1 MKQPPQQRGA
11 SRRLAVLA
19 LTLAA
24 AAAALAAGA
33 AASDRVAL
41 DATGV
46 TLAVSA
52 DGETAVVSYRA
63 QGRTRHAIV
72 SGAVN
77 ALPPSEAVPQVRFAI
92 DWSGGWQTHRNARWW
107 RTIGNHCRP
116 YDGPHLA
123 ALVTACDAPDGSH
136 WALQQWQPK
145 LPHRGFPPYAA
156 GQTAWELDVSH
167 WTGPLAALEVHAD
180 WAFGGQAHN
189 LFGRLLYGGAPVHG
203 FHTVKGTGAP
213 QDRYG
218 RGLYIDTLD
227 SAYGPGWKRET
238 SIVFRNPTGVF
249 CYSFW
254 PTHDASLPGRPARP
268 VGDGSAY
275 RIEVQGP
282 GVTPNLAVVVGDPGR
297 WNPDDPA
304 KAALEERLKARQL
317 ELSQG
322 DRFCPT
328 QT

>member
-1 MKQPPQQRGA
+1 M
-11 SRRLAVLA
+11 RLLLLLA
-19 LTLAA
+19 LTPAA
-24 AAAALAAGA
+24 AAAALAPGAG
-33 AASDRVAL
+33 ASDRIGL
-41 DATGV
+41 DASRPAI
-46 TLAVSA
+46 AVSA
-52 DGETAVVSYRA
+52 DGRTAVVSYRA
-63 QGRTRHAIV
+63 HGRLRHILV

-92 DWSGGWQTHRNARWW
+92 DWTGGWETHRNGKWW
-107 RTIGNHCRP
+107 RRVGNHCRP
-116 YDGPHLA
+116 YEGPPLA
-123 ALVTACDAPDGSH
+123 VLVAACDAPDGSH
-136 WALQQWQPK
+136 WALQRWQPK
-145 LPHRGFPPYAA
+145 LPHRGYRPYAP
-156 GQTAWELDVSH
+156 GQTAFELDVSH
-167 WTGPLAALEVHAD
+167 WTGPLAELEVHAD

-189 LFGRLLYGGAPVHG
+189 LFGRLRYAGVPVHG
-203 FHTVKGTGAP
+203 FHTVKSTGAP

-218 RGLYIDTLD
+218 RSLYIDTLD

-268 VGDGSAY
+268 AGEGSAY

-282 GVTPNLAVVVGDPGR
+282 GVTPNLAVVVPDPGR
-297 WNPDDPA
+297 WNPGDPA
-304 KAALEERLKARQL
+304 KVALEERLKARQL
-317 ELSQG
+317 ELSQR